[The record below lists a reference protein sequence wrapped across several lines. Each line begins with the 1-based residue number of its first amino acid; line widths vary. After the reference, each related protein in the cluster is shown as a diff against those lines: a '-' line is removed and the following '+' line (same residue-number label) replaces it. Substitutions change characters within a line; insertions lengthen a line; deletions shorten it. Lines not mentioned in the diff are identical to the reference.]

1 MERPHG
7 GQKVNEFIVANRRN
21 AALTAYLFLA
31 PAIVLLLVF
40 SFWPVGFGSYIAF
53 TKYNVIDRPEWVGLA
68 NFRDLLTDD
77 LFLSSLKNSALYL
90 LVVPAIQVIALFL
103 AVLVNNKLPGIKFF
117 RAAYYLPVVT
127 TVSVVGV
134 IWNFM
139 YTDDG
144 ALNSVL
150 RWLHLI
156 SEPIGFLTDDRIAIF
171 AVMFIT
177 IWRGIGW
184 YMVLYLAG
192 LQGISQDIYEAAMLD
207 GANAWQRF
215 WRITV
220 PLLSPTVL
228 LCSVMSVLAA
238 VKAFEEVQVMTQG
251 GPAQSTYTALYYA
264 YDFGITQLDLGH
276 ALAASLIASGFC
288 VVLAWLNFRYLQPR
302 QS

>member
-1 MERPHG
+1 M
-7 GQKVNEFIVANRRN
+7 ASRRN
-21 AALTAYLFLA
+21 TALTAYLFLA

-68 NFRDLLTDD
+68 NFRDLLSDD
-77 LFLSSLKNSALYL
+77 LFLSSLENSALYL

-144 ALNSVL
+144 ALNAVL

-171 AVMFIT
+171 SVMFIT

-220 PLLSPTVL
+220 PMLAPTIL

>member
-1 MERPHG
+1 M
-7 GQKVNEFIVANRRN
+7 ASRRN
-21 AALTAYLFLA
+21 TALTAYLFLA

-68 NFRDLLTDD
+68 NFRDLLSDD

-144 ALNSVL
+144 ALNAVL

-171 AVMFIT
+171 SVMFIT

-220 PLLSPTVL
+220 PMLAPTIL

>member
-1 MERPHG
+1 M
-7 GQKVNEFIVANRRN
+7 ASRRN
-21 AALTAYLFLA
+21 TALTAYLFLA

-68 NFRDLLTDD
+68 NFRDLLSDD
-77 LFLSSLKNSALYL
+77 LFLSSLENSALYL

-144 ALNSVL
+144 ALNAVL

-220 PLLSPTVL
+220 PMLAPTIL

>member
-1 MERPHG
+1 
-7 GQKVNEFIVANRRN
+7 VASRRN
-21 AALTAYLFLA
+21 TALTAYLFLA

-68 NFRDLLTDD
+68 NFRDLLSDD

-144 ALNSVL
+144 ALNAVL

-171 AVMFIT
+171 SVMFIT

-220 PLLSPTVL
+220 PMLAPTIL